1 MIDSNV
7 QTAIETESNPRRI
20 ETGRSWRDLPPAPPS
35 TAPLRP
41 STPPAP
47 VATTQTRSWPWGRI
61 GLGAAALLV
70 GITVG
75 VWAPWA
81 NVDTASPQPLAADE
95 LPETIVPDP
104 PPELA
109 PDPAPSDEPF
119 LVPPEDFDTPE
130 EFFDQLP
137 EGLFDQIPPEFLDQ
151 LPEGF
156 FDGLPGGG
164 LESSSLI
171 TFEDLPDGY
180 QARSNVFSE
189 SNDRASQR
197 IRLLGPD
204 GAVDVQAIR
213 GPDVSLP
220 ATGEPF
226 SIGGAEGRLVTS
238 EDSVTLSWLAEDDL
252 LITIEAG
259 PGVDVDTLAAIA
271 DAVEVAP

>member
-1 MIDSNV
+1 MP
-7 QTAIETESNPRRI
+7 IETESDPSRI
-20 ETGRSWRDLPPAPPS
+20 ETGRSWRDLPPAPPA

-41 STPPAP
+41 SAPLAPA
-47 VATTQTRSWPWGRI
+47 ATTQNRSWPWGRI

-81 NVDTASPQPLAADE
+81 NAEAPSPEPLAADG

-104 PPELA
+104 PPELT

-119 LVPPEDFDTPE
+119 VLPPEDFDTPE
-130 EFFDQLP
+130 EFFDELP

-151 LPEGF
+151 FPEGF
-156 FDGLPGGG
+156 FDGLPDGP

-204 GAVDVQAIR
+204 GAIDVQAIR

-220 ATGEPF
+220 PTGEPF
-226 SIGGAEGRLVTS
+226 SIGGAEGRLVTT
-238 EDSVTLSWLAEDDL
+238 EDSVTLSWLAEGDL

-259 PGVDVDTLAAIA
+259 SGVDVDTLAAIA